1 MSDIKDLPGAG
12 NNFRVSSG
20 AGNFTKKFSAATR
33 VGNLHNLADNKA
45 AILKVVKK
53 NEGAIK
59 MGKFDRL
66 RQLGAWKDVKKL
78 EGAKLTKDDKKE
90 IKQLFQHLGSRKEET
105 DDKPKIKIQIQKS
118 LDEGYEQERLANIK
132 AKVGLVS
139 NSQLT
144 GEARLNFASDPGFN
158 NEKTDRESKQTEYK
172 EVKQS
177 ASKAKKAI
185 NKTNKALAKKE
196 AESEPES
203 DEDARTKRF
212 NMKEEAKD
220 DRTSSAIINRVL
232 NRHLKPRS
240 DILKDRLSPKTFEP
254 TKAQSYMAD
263 ENKKDRRA
271 NLQEEKDASK
281 PKEGLNPEFFQ
292 NL

>member
-12 NNFRVSSG
+12 NDFRVSSG
-20 AGNFTKKFSAATR
+20 AGNFSKKFSAATR

-45 AILKVVKK
+45 SILRVIKSH
-53 NEGAIK
+53 EGAIK

-66 RQLGAWKDVKKL
+66 RQLGAVKEVKKL
-78 EGAKLTKDDKKE
+78 EGNKLTKDDKKE
-90 IKQLFQHLGSRKEET
+90 IKELFKHLGSHHDAEEEA
-105 DDKPKIKIQIQKS
+105 PKIKIQIQKS
-118 LDEGYEQERLANIK
+118 LDEGYEKERLANIK
-132 AKVGLVS
+132 TKVGLVA

-158 NEKTDRESKQTEYK
+158 NDKTDRESKQTEYK
-172 EVKQS
+172 EVKQ
-177 ASKAKKAI
+177 APAKKAVKKI
-185 NKTNKALAKKE
+185 NKALAKKE
-196 AESEPES
+196 VEAEPE
-203 DEDARTKRF
+203 EEMGTKRF
-212 NMKEEAKD
+212 NLKEEAGD

-240 DILKDRLSPKTFEP
+240 DILKDRLSPKIFEP

-263 ENKKDRRA
+263 EDKKDRRTD
-271 NLQEEKDASK
+271 LQNEKDGEK